1 MGNRRGSLF
10 RCSND
15 SSTSCRV
22 VEVDTTGKHVL
33 QYCTVFSYEC
43 SFVNC
48 INFSYMYESIVVVV
62 VNFTIIIII
71 HVYIC
76 RIIQDYTCTGKL
88 FLEPKTYKA

>member
-1 MGNRRGSLF
+1 MRNRHGSLF

-15 SSTSCRV
+15 PSTSTSCSV
-22 VEVDTTGKHVL
+22 VPVDTTGKHVL

-76 RIIQDYTCTGKL
+76 SSTGLYMYWQIVLRTKNL
-88 FLEPKTYKA
+88 